1 LKPEAYRAPNDLLRI
16 AVIFRYYLSDFQIH
30 RTEIMLDGLSLDQ
43 LRAFIATVD
52 EGSFSAGAR
61 RLHRAQSAVSEL
73 VSNLEAQIGV
83 ALFNRSERYP
93 RLTPAGVLL
102 LADARSVVANV
113 DLLKARAKGISG
125 GLEPELSAVV
135 DVFFPIEA
143 IAESAKEF
151 RDRFPRTP
159 LRLYVEALGS
169 AYKPVLDGRCSLG
182 VVASLPIVPDSMSQ
196 ERLQGVAMVMV
207 AARGHPLAMLK
218 GVIPKAELAKHVQLV
233 LTDRSDLTAGREF
246 GVMSPLTWRL
256 GDLYAK
262 HAFLLKGL
270 GWGGMPA
277 HAVKQDL
284 QQGRLAKL
292 SIEDLPDEGLIL
304 PMFAVYITAKPPGP
318 AGRWFIERLRQC
330 SGQHPADEEVAQPRA
345 LDSSVGEHRK

>member
-1 LKPEAYRAPNDLLRI
+1 
-16 AVIFRYYLSDFQIH
+16 
-30 RTEIMLDGLSLDQ
+30 MLDGLSLDQ
-43 LRAFIATVD
+43 LRAFIAAVD

-83 ALFNRSERYP
+83 VLFDRSERYP
-93 RLTPAGVLL
+93 KLTPAGVLL
-102 LADARSVVANV
+102 VADARSVVANV

-125 GLEPELSAVV
+125 GLESELSAVV
-135 DVFFPIEA
+135 DVLFPIAA
-143 IAESAKEF
+143 ITESAKEF

-159 LRLYVEALGS
+159 LRLYVEALGG

-182 VVASLPIVPDSMSQ
+182 VVGSLPIVPDSMTL
-196 ERLQGVAMVMV
+196 ERLQGVEMVMV
-207 AARGHPLAMLK
+207 AAREHPLATLT
-218 GVIPKAELAKHVQLV
+218 GAIPKTELAKHVQLV

-256 GDLYAK
+256 GDLFAK

-277 HAVKQDL
+277 HAVEQDL
-284 QQGRLAKL
+284 REGRLVKL
-292 SIEDLPDEGLIL
+292 SIEDLPEEGLIL
-304 PMFAVYITAKPPGP
+304 PMSAVYLTGQPPGP
-318 AGRWFIERLRQC
+318 AGRWLIERLKQC
-330 SGQHPADEEVAQPRA
+330 PGRRA
-345 LDSSVGEHRK
+345 ANG